1 MLRHFGVREP
11 SSGFSSH
18 HRCSPFSSVVCSFF
32 QDVARSY
39 TRYSNCLAIFS
50 LLLLPTAFSASA
62 QTPEPAAT
70 APLREVHAEGEKLLT
85 EAQVIAITGL
95 TPGAQIGKG
104 DLQSAADKLVQSG
117 LFAKVSYNFQTKM
130 AGVLVTY
137 HVEESHRIPVY
148 FDNIPWFPDSA
159 LADAIR
165 AKSLFFDGTLP
176 EVGAAVDEAVEA
188 VKELLASHGVQGSL
202 EHTVI
207 ANPNGE
213 GNVQEIHIEGASLQ
227 IAKLEFSDPS
237 LKDSKAVQQHLSEIL
252 GKPYSRMAID
262 LFLSEAIKPIY
273 LQQGY
278 LRAKLGPAEVRLEGD
293 PHQKLPSKIPVYVP
307 VTTGEIY
314 RWKEIHWTGNTL
326 VSEFTLSGLL
336 GVKKGDVADG
346 MQIEAGW
353 DRVREE
359 YAHRGYL
366 EARLDPMPAYDD
378 QAHTV
383 SYAVS
388 IQEGL
393 QFHFGKMVL
402 TGISPAAERKLQA
415 AWPFPAGAIFD
426 KAKFE
431 ELLTKL
437 QAHQEQVFGE
447 LPLHYENVGHWLQ
460 TNAGKGTVD
469 VLLDFK

>member
-1 MLRHFGVREP
+1 MLRSLR
-11 SSGFSSH
+11 SGLHTLF
-18 HRCSPFSSVVCSFF
+18 
-32 QDVARSY
+32 
-39 TRYSNCLAIFS
+39 
-50 LLLLPTAFSASA
+50 LLLLPAGIVASA
-62 QTPEPAAT
+62 QTPDAAT
-70 APLREVHAEGEKLLT
+70 SPLREIHAVGEKLLT
-85 EAQVIAITGL
+85 EAQVLAITGL
-95 TPGAQIGKG
+95 TPGTQIGKG
-104 DLQSAADKLVQSG
+104 DLQAAADKLVQSG
-117 LFAKVSYNFQTKM
+117 LFAKVSYNFQTKL

-137 HVEESHRIPVY
+137 HVEESPRIPVL
-148 FDNIPWFPDSA
+148 FDNIPWFPDST

-165 AKSLFFDGTLP
+165 VKFPFFDGTLP
-176 EVGAAVDEAVEA
+176 EAGAGVDEAVDA
-188 VKELLASHGVQGSL
+188 VKELLTSRGVQGLL

-207 ANPNGE
+207 ANPSGE
-213 GNVQEIHIEGASLQ
+213 GNVQEIHIEGVALQ
-227 IAKLEFSDPS
+227 IAKMEFSDPS

-252 GKPYSRMAID
+252 GKPYSRLAID
-262 LFLSEAIKPIY
+262 LFLSEAIRPVY
-273 LQQGY
+273 LKQGF
-278 LRAKLGPAEVRLEGD
+278 LRAKLGPAEVRLAGD
-293 PHQKLPSKIPVYVP
+293 PHQKLPSQIPVYVP
-307 VTTGEIY
+307 VATGEIY
-314 RWKEIHWTGNTL
+314 RWKEVHWTGNSL
-326 VSEFTLSGLL
+326 VSEFTLTGLL
-336 GVKKGDVADG
+336 GVNKGGVADG

-366 EARLDPMPAYDD
+366 EARLDPAPAYDD

-388 IQEGL
+388 VQEGP

-431 ELLTKL
+431 ELLAKL
-437 QAHQEQVFGE
+437 QLHQEQVFGE

-460 TNAGKGTVD
+460 TDAGKGTVD

>member
-1 MLRHFGVREP
+1 LK
-11 SSGFSSH
+11 
-18 HRCSPFSSVVCSFF
+18 
-32 QDVARSY
+32 A
-39 TRYSNCLAIFS
+39 
-50 LLLLPTAFSASA
+50 
-62 QTPEPAAT
+62 
-70 APLREVHAEGEKLLT
+70 
-85 EAQVIAITGL
+85 
-95 TPGAQIGKG
+95 
-104 DLQSAADKLVQSG
+104 AADKLVQSG
-117 LFAKVSYNFQTKM
+117 LFAKVSYNFQTKV

-137 HVEESHRIPVY
+137 HVEESPRIRVY
-148 FDNIPWFPDSA
+148 FDNIPWFSDTA
-159 LADAIR
+159 LSDAIR
-165 AKSLFFDGTLP
+165 AKFPFFDGTVP
-176 EVGAAVDEAVEA
+176 EAGTAVDEAVEA
-188 VKELLASHGVQGSL
+188 LKELLASHGVQGLL

-213 GNVQEIHIEGASLQ
+213 GNVQEIHIEGAALQ
-227 IAKLEFSDPS
+227 IARLEFSDPA

-252 GKPYSRMAID
+252 GKPYSRMTID

-273 LQQGY
+273 LQQGF
-278 LRAKLGPAEVRLEGD
+278 LRAKLGPAEVRLTGD
-293 PHQKLPSKIPVYVP
+293 PNQKLPSQIPVYVP
-307 VTTGEIY
+307 VAAGEIY

-336 GVKKGDVADG
+336 AIKQGDVANG

-366 EARLDPMPAYDD
+366 EAKLDPQPVYDD
-378 QAHTV
+378 QAHMV
-383 SYAVS
+383 SYVVGL
-388 IQEGL
+388 QEG
-393 QFHFGKMVL
+393 QQYHFGKLVL

-431 ELLTKL
+431 ELLAKL
-437 QAHQEQVFGE
+437 QMHQEQVFGE

-460 TNAGKGTVD
+460 TDAGKGTVD